1 VTWTEQDLRDELR
14 AQEDGAPSALAVL
27 ARLDVPAR
35 GRRRTRAAWIAVVA
49 VGAVTA
55 AIPLVVA
62 GRPSARPAVGP
73 SNPVYSRDPAYGM
86 STAVPPTSCTV
97 NALPMPDGHH
107 VGSAIAIDPSGRY
120 IVLGSAESRRAV
132 FAIGGSPAVDTGST
146 SLTSLWVD
154 GELRR
159 LDVPGEAADVNAS
172 GVVVGSGR
180 TGPWILR
187 DGHVATLPGGAEG
200 WEVRDEGFTHY
211 AYAINS
217 TGAVAGTRQLGTSSL
232 PMSRPV
238 VWRSPDADAIDLPIP
253 AGVFSSEAFDIDDD
267 GTVVGVID
275 MGTPNG
281 QASRAHVWFPDGT
294 GRDLLTPPGSGL
306 INPVAWKI
314 RNGWVAGAAHIPAVG
329 SEKPPMLVGMRW
341 NLRTGEAHALPP
353 VAGGGVNRHGWIVGR
368 GEHGMLVTDAGTVQ
382 LPDLVAPDAR
392 GTSAKGLS
400 DDGRMIVGESNSKPV
415 LWRCD

>member
-1 VTWTEQDLRDELR
+1 VTWTEQDLRDEFR

-27 ARLDVPAR
+27 ARLDVAAR

-62 GRPSARPAVGP
+62 GRPSARPTVGP
-73 SNPVYSRDPAYGM
+73 SSAVYSPDPAYGM

-97 NALPMPDGHH
+97 SALPMPDGHH

-120 IVLGSAESRRAV
+120 ILLGSAESRRAV
-132 FAIGGSPAVDTGST
+132 PAIGGSPAVDTGST
-146 SLTSLWVD
+146 SRTSLWVD

-187 DGHVATLPGGAEG
+187 DGHVSTLPGGAEG
-200 WEVRDEGFTHY
+200 WEVRDEGFPHY

-217 TGAVAGTRQLGTSSL
+217 TGAVAGTRQLGTSTL

-238 VWRSPDADAIDLPIP
+238 VWRSPDAEAIDLPIP
-253 AGVFSSEAFDIDDD
+253 PGVFSGDAFDIDDD
-267 GTVVGVID
+267 GTVVGSYMMD
-275 MGTPNG
+275 DLLQT
-281 QASRAHVWFPDGT
+281 SHAHVWFPDGT

-306 INPVAWKI
+306 INPVALSI
-314 RNGWVAGAAHIPAVG
+314 RNGWVAGYADIPAVG
-329 SEKPPMLVGMRW
+329 SEKPPMPVGMRW
-341 NLRTGEAHALPP
+341 NLRTGDARALPP
-353 VAGGGVNRHGWIVGR
+353 VAGGEVNRHGWIVGR
-368 GEHGMLVTDAGTVQ
+368 REHGMLVTDAGTVQ
-382 LPDLVAPDAR
+382 LPDLVAPDAW
-392 GTSAKGLS
+392 GTSARGLS
-400 DDGRMIVGESNSKPV
+400 DDGRMIVGESNTRPV